1 MNWVILE
8 NILRQIGLAGT
19 IFVLAVIFWGIW
31 KGMKHPLQPGKGLA
45 QKLLRSI
52 LFFVVTS
59 VLYFGL
65 CYLLWIPLPIPPSIP
80 KPITLLLGSI
90 LFFCGLG
97 LILWGRLTLGSLY
110 NVSTSQGAA
119 LYLDHQLITKG
130 PFAFVR
136 HPMYL
141 GILLTG
147 LGGILLYRTWTMVF
161 FAANFLGL
169 LVRAR
174 REEEALAR
182 QFGQEWLTYC
192 QRVPAFFPRIL
203 KKSTS
208 VSSK

>member
-1 MNWVILE
+1 MSLVNLE
-8 NILRQIGLAGT
+8 SIIRQVGLAVT

-31 KGMKHPLQPGKGLA
+31 KGIKHPLRPGKGLA
-45 QKLLRSI
+45 SKLLRSI
-52 LFFVVTS
+52 FFYIVTS

-65 CYLLWIPLPIPPSIP
+65 CYLLWIPLPILQNNPQ
-80 KPITLLLGSI
+80 PITLIPGSL
-90 LFFCGLG
+90 LFFSGLG
-97 LILWGRLTLGSLY
+97 LILWGRLTLGSHY
-110 NVSTSQGAA
+110 NVSTSQGAS

-169 LVRAR
+169 LVRAK

-182 QFGQEWLTYC
+182 QFGQQWITYT
-192 QRVPAFFPRIL
+192 QRVPAFFPRIK
-203 KKSTS
+203 KKSTTLS
-208 VSSK
+208 TK